1 MSATLLAGLSLPQG
15 VPLRSP
21 NGAYHLVVQADG
33 NLVLYVSQHFHPAN
47 ALWASGTNGRG
58 EGPYRLDMQKDG
70 NLVLYD
76 RTDRPLWASNTHGRE
91 TSGAR
96 DKLEVR
102 DDATLVLLRGSEVRW
117 SFVDH
122 KRN

>member
-33 NLVLYVSQHFHPAN
+33 NLVLYVSQYFHPAN

-58 EGPYRLDMQKDG
+58 QGPYRLDMQKDG

-76 RTDRPLWASNTHGRE
+76 GVNKPLWATDTHGRE
-91 TSGAR
+91 NSGAR
-96 DKLEVR
+96 DKFEVR
-102 DDATLVLLRGSEVRW
+102 DDATLVLLRDSHVRW
-117 SFVDH
+117 SFLDA
-122 KRN
+122 RRQ